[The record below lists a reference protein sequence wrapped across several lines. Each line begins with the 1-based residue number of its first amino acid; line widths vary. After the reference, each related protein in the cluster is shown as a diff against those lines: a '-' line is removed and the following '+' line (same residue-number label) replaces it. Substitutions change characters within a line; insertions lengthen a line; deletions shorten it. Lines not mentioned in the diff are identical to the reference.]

1 MEVWLEMS
9 YDKVQITSSKSVN
22 PLVPGGNKGN
32 SFLKV
37 IHHEKVGGGRGH
49 FDPPCDFSQNVS
61 SKERVKPFDV
71 SISSPST
78 KFK

>member
-32 SFLKV
+32 SL
-37 IHHEKVGGGRGH
+37 
-49 FDPPCDFSQNVS
+49 
-61 SKERVKPFDV
+61 
-71 SISSPST
+71 
-78 KFK
+78 